1 MNSLKAGGRHG
12 SIGPTCHIEN
22 VTQRTGSGARTWT
35 LKFRCETSI
44 HLLHFSGALAMLIE
58 RVELNKIKLQ
68 DDLVTLELL
77 QVGESIFCSDF
88 KKAQSLRSLS
98 YYLIRS
104 RKLERKF
111 TFRKM
116 DHGWRIIRIK

>member
-1 MNSLKAGGRHG
+1 
-12 SIGPTCHIEN
+12 
-22 VTQRTGSGARTWT
+22 
-35 LKFRCETSI
+35 
-44 HLLHFSGALAMLIE
+44 MLIE

-111 TFRKM
+111 TFRKL

>member
-1 MNSLKAGGRHG
+1 MTL
-12 SIGPTCHIEN
+12 TCHFEN
-22 VTQRTGSGARTWT
+22 ETNRIGLKHWPRP
-35 LKFRCETSI
+35 LKFLYGTSI

>member
-1 MNSLKAGGRHG
+1 VNWLGERNQKKEY
-12 SIGPTCHIEN
+12 SIQIKIRSSQEP
-22 VTQRTGSGARTWT
+22 VVA
-35 LKFRCETSI
+35 
-44 HLLHFSGALAMLIE
+44 
-58 RVELNKIKLQ
+58 KIKLQ
-68 DDLVTLELL
+68 DDLVTLEML

-104 RKLERKF
+104 RKLEWKF

-116 DHGWRIIRIK
+116 DHGWRIIRIR

>member
-1 MNSLKAGGRHG
+1 
-12 SIGPTCHIEN
+12 
-22 VTQRTGSGARTWT
+22 
-35 LKFRCETSI
+35 
-44 HLLHFSGALAMLIE
+44 MLIE
-58 RVELNKIKLQ
+58 RVELSKIKLQ
-68 DDLVTLELL
+68 DDLVTLEML

-104 RKLERKF
+104 RKLEWKF

-116 DHGWRIIRIK
+116 DHGWRIIRIRESRFALAIIFEACVILMRALFFLL

>member
-1 MNSLKAGGRHG
+1 
-12 SIGPTCHIEN
+12 
-22 VTQRTGSGARTWT
+22 
-35 LKFRCETSI
+35 
-44 HLLHFSGALAMLIE
+44 MLIE

-68 DDLVTLELL
+68 DDLVTLKLL
-77 QVGESIFCSDF
+77 QVGESIFCEDF

-104 RKLERKF
+104 RNLEWKF